1 MMPTLRQGDLKQLYR
16 WSVIDALFRT
26 GLSFTAQELCDY
38 VNSEITLNSILN
50 KNGKLATVSKR
61 TINSDLK
68 DMQLIFGKKI
78 EIIEKSSRYKYYNPK
93 ASIFSFTVSLEQEL
107 SFYLLLDFAKDKMNS
122 DEYGRIRSFINEIC
136 AKPKHQEEIYDLN
149 NHYILSSNSTVNE
162 KKWIDK
168 LYESIVTKKALKL
181 YYKKYGQKTSE
192 RELSVYGL
200 KEYNGAW
207 YFVAYEFSSK
217 KIKVFKLDNILA
229 IEKSD
234 YDYHIENSFS
244 ITNYFEYSLGVYHH
258 STSEPI
264 TVTLEVNGN
273 ESIDRIEQ
281 NPIHHSQQV
290 TSRENDKIIINFS
303 VYNTPELIHKIFDL
317 GPNVKILGPGE
328 LIKEYKNTLN
338 KILSSYTPD
347 N

>member
-16 WSVIDALFRT
+16 WSVIDGLFRT
-26 GLSFTAQELCDY
+26 GLSFTAQQLCDN
-38 VNSEITLNSILN
+38 VNNEIRINNILN
-50 KNGKLATVSKR
+50 KDGSLATVSKR
-61 TINSDLK
+61 TINSDINN
-68 DMQLIFGKKI
+68 MQLIFGKKI
-78 EIIEKSSRYKYYNPK
+78 EIVEIGTKYKYYNPK

-107 SFYLLLDFAKDKMNS
+107 SFYLLLDFAKDKMNPDDYS
-122 DEYGRIRSFINEIC
+122 RIRYFINEIC
-136 AKPKHQEEIYDLN
+136 AKPKHQEEIYDLKN
-149 NHYILSSNSTVNE
+149 YYILSSNSTENE

-168 LYESIVTKKALKL
+168 LYESIVMKKALKIC
-181 YYKKYGQKTSE
+181 YRKYGQNTSE

-281 NPIHHSQQV
+281 NPIHHSQEV
-290 TSRENDKIIINFS
+290 TLREKDKIIIEFS

-317 GPNVKILGPGE
+317 GPNTKILGPTE
-328 LIKEYKNTLN
+328 LVVEYKNTLT
-338 KILSSYTPD
+338 KILSSYD
-347 N
+347 K